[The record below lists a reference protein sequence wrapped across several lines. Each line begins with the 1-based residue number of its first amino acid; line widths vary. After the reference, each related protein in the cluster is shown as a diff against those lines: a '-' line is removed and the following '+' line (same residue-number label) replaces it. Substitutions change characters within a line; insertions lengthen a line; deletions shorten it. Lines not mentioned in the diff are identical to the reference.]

1 LNADST
7 DLSDFEPLGN
17 KLIMYHGWADPVI
30 PSQSS
35 IDYFNASVGD
45 NNLGQ
50 TQEYARLFMVPG
62 MFHCSGGPGPNVF
75 DGLTPLVNWV
85 EQGVAPETIIAT
97 KFVADTPPA
106 VEMTRPLCVF
116 PNVAKYNGS
125 GNTNVWTN
133 FACVAE

>member
-1 LNADST
+1 VAHDSRK
-7 DLSDFEPLGN
+7 DDGPN
-17 KLIMYHGWADPVI
+17 R
-30 PSQSS
+30 
-35 IDYFNASVGD
+35 D

-50 TQEYARLFMVPG
+50 TREYARLFMVPG

-85 EQGVAPETIIAT
+85 EQGVAPETIIAA

-125 GNTNVWTN
+125 GNTNVATN